1 MFIARY
7 EPEPSYVGLSLER
20 IAKLRGEDPA
30 TTYMALI
37 AESQALAEET
47 GRRTESIIARSMHPD
62 DIATLLAWPH
72 TNVSSDGGLAGRHPR
87 GFGAFT
93 RVLRLHVRE
102 TEHLSL
108 PDAIRKMTSASADHV
123 GILARGT
130 IRPGAYA
137 DLVLFDPETVADRA
151 THDDPNEP
159 SVGIDRVLV
168 NGTIVYEN
176 GHVTDARPGLVI
188 RRNDR

>member
-1 MFIARY
+1 MVSQLIDC
-7 EPEPSYVGLSLER
+7 R
-20 IAKLRGEDPA
+20 IPDLR
-30 TTYMALI
+30 L
-37 AESQALAEET
+37 
-47 GRRTESIIARSMHPD
+47 
-62 DIATLLAWPH
+62 
-72 TNVSSDGGLAGRHPR
+72 
-87 GFGAFT
+87 T
-93 RVLRLHVRE
+93 RVY
-102 TEHLSL
+102 T
-108 PDAIRKMTSASADHV
+108 IKMTSAAADHV
-123 GILARGT
+123 GIIGRGT

-151 THDDPNEP
+151 TPDDPNEP